1 MNHFYLV
8 LEIKRMK
15 CSLARLNTKPSV
27 EPIDLVPINTVTA
40 NAGNTDSLQHTFETL
55 LQNDSN

>member
-1 MNHFYLV
+1 
-8 LEIKRMK
+8 MK